1 MDSQMKSPAV
11 AGPLNSGPVN
21 SGAHSVEKIGG
32 TSMAATST
40 LFDNVL
46 IAGRQGADLYNRIFV
61 VSAYA
66 GMTDLLLEH
75 KKSGQ
80 PGVHAHFIRNDVPGA
95 WRSALADVSAAMQA
109 RNADMFARDESRAEA
124 DAFVAMRVAALE
136 NCLEDLDRLRAHGRF
151 CLTDQMTTV
160 REMLAGLGEAH
171 SAHSTTLMLRD
182 RGVNAV
188 FVDLTLWDQD
198 DMRSLDGRIGEAL
211 AQVDLAAQLPIVT
224 GYAGCEGGM
233 VRRYARGYSEMTFSR
248 IAVLTGAREAIIH
261 KEFHLSSADPR
272 LVGEDVARKIGR
284 TNYDVADQ
292 LANLGM
298 EAIHPR
304 AGRGLRQSGIPLRV
318 RNTFDRHDAGTLI
331 CGDYVSDRPRVE
343 IVTGLASVQALQLF
357 EQDMVGE
364 KGYDAAILDSL
375 TRHGAWI
382 VSKSSNANTITHYL
396 SGTDSA
402 QLAAIVADIDG
413 RLPGARVTVQPVAMV
428 SVIGSDLNEPGF
440 VSRALLAL
448 AEAGISM
455 VAMQHQI
462 RNVDVQFIVGVDDFD
477 PAVRVLHRALVEN
490 SAAADDRVAA

>member
-1 MDSQMKSPAV
+1 M
-11 AGPLNSGPVN
+11 NRT
-21 SGAHSVEKIGG
+21 HSVEKIGG

-40 LFDNVL
+40 VFDNVL
-46 IAGRQGADLYNRIFV
+46 VAGRKGADLYNRIFV

-75 KKSGQ
+75 KKSGE
-80 PGVHAHFIRNDVPGA
+80 PGVHAHFIRNEVPGA
-95 WRSALADVSAAMQA
+95 WRSALADVMGAMWA
-109 RNADMFARDESRAEA
+109 RNAEMFARSASREEA
-124 DAFVAMRVAALE
+124 DAFVAMRIAALE
-136 NCLEDLDRLRAHGRF
+136 TCLDDLDRLRAHGRF
-151 CLTDQMTTV
+151 CLKDQMTTV

-171 SAHSTTLMLRD
+171 SAHSTALMLRD

-188 FVDLTLWDQD
+188 FVDLTLWDHA
-198 DMRSLDGRIGEAL
+198 DMRSLDERIVEAM
-211 AQVDLAAQLPIVT
+211 APIDLAGQMPIVT

-248 IAVLTGAREAIIH
+248 IAVLTQAREAIIH

-272 LVGEDVARKIGR
+272 LVGETVARKIGR

-318 RNTFDRHDAGTLI
+318 RNTFDRHDGGTLI

-343 IVTGLASVQALQLF
+343 IVTGLASVQALQVF

-364 KGYDAAILDSL
+364 KGYDAAILEAL

-396 SGTDSA
+396 SGTSPA
-402 QLAAIVADIDG
+402 QMAAIVADIEAHW
-413 RLPGARVTVQPVAMV
+413 PGAAVTVQPVAMV
-428 SVIGSDLNEPGF
+428 SVIGSDLAEPGL
-440 VSRALLAL
+440 VPRALMAM
-448 AEAGISM
+448 AEAGIGM
-455 VAMQHQI
+455 AAMQHQI
-462 RNVDVQFIVGVDDFD
+462 RNVDVQFIVAVEAFD
-477 PAVRVLHRALVEN
+477 QAVRVLHKALVEGG
-490 SAAADDRVAA
+490 AAAPVGGTPEPAGTQELAAA